1 MKRLLFYLILILS
14 VSILFACES
23 EEPVSIDDNHL
34 EDAIR
39 AEIDKKEGDLY
50 KSDLKDIV
58 KLDLSE
64 SGIEKLDGID
74 ALENIETLSL
84 ENNDISDLTPLAD
97 LDELKELTVT
107 GNPIP
112 EDEDQFEVLDKLA
125 EKGITVKKSVG
136 EADGPGGFLWKVEN
150 NDTVVYLQGTIH
162 IGKKDLFPLNEK
174 IENAYSEADIVV
186 PEVDINNMSLIE
198 TQEILQKLGMYE
210 DGSDISD
217 HISSDLYSKLE
228 DTLSEL
234 GLPIQA
240 VKDFKPWLIT
250 NTIQQLMTQKLGY
263 TQGVDEYFLNRAEDD
278 DKEVIG
284 LETTEDQLSIFAD
297 VSPEMQEEQLEESL
311 IDMDTFQEQMDKLLS
326 LYMDG
331 DTDELLDYLLMED
344 GLEENNE
351 NASEEEKAFMEALND
366 DRNQG
371 MAEQIADF
379 LEEDSDLT
387 YFVIVGT
394 LHLTMEPH
402 IRSILEE
409 KGYEVKSIY

>member
-1 MKRLLFYLILILS
+1 
-14 VSILFACES
+14 
-23 EEPVSIDDNHL
+23 
-34 EDAIR
+34 
-39 AEIDKKEGDLY
+39 
-50 KSDLKDIV
+50 
-58 KLDLSE
+58 
-64 SGIEKLDGID
+64 
-74 ALENIETLSL
+74 L

-97 LDELKELTVT
+97 LDQLKELTVT

-394 LHLTMEPH
+394 LHL
-402 IRSILEE
+402 
-409 KGYEVKSIY
+409 